1 MLIYSFI
8 TDYQAFSLRYKDNTT
23 RDKNETKVGK
33 QSANLGK
40 NNEPIQNRL
49 SFLIDCKSVILHHL
63 TILSFPM
70 VRPAWDNWW
79 LLVCAVIYIFSRDRL
94 QYLLPAWGAFILI
107 CLLGTPLRE
116 GFGGEA
122 ILAFPERNFYQ
133 GMLSILHIG
142 NGALPAFTMGGVILS
157 ILSARYAGKGDGW
170 KLRNGLTVAVLLLLV
185 GIGTHHFW
193 IVAKMGGTPPWV
205 FYVTAISVGL
215 YTLLGYLVSHQV
227 TGWFNLIR
235 PAGTAT
241 LTTYLVPYVFYGFA
255 DVTGVVLPDWFTHG
269 FMGLVNC
276 LCFAFVVIGVTWV
289 MEKLH
294 VKLKI

>member
-1 MLIYSFI
+1 M
-8 TDYQAFSLRYKDNTT
+8 
-23 RDKNETKVGK
+23 
-33 QSANLGK
+33 
-40 NNEPIQNRL
+40 
-49 SFLIDCKSVILHHL
+49 
-63 TILSFPM
+63 
-70 VRPAWDNWW
+70 
-79 LLVCAVIYIFSRDRL
+79 
-94 QYLLPAWGAFILI
+94 
-107 CLLGTPLRE
+107 
-116 GFGGEA
+116 
-122 ILAFPERNFYQ
+122 
-133 GMLSILHIG
+133 SILHIG

-215 YTLLGYLVSHQV
+215 YTLLSYLVSHQV